1 MTSSSS
7 APRPVAAAAA
17 LVLALAW
24 GPAAVSAAGCNPASQ
39 VCDYDELQEEM
50 RRAANRGSA
59 FIQASQVLE
68 LEYGELQEEMRRAA
82 NRGSA
87 FIQAKRS
94 QKEHSKKQ
102 RRAVMKERVA
112 AYDAEVQKQ
121 VDALVQDHGTRR
133 VTHSRRAA
141 VTFKDGSVAK
151 MERVTVTP
159 GAAEQ
164 ASPP

>member
-39 VCDYDELQEEM
+39 VCDYD
-50 RRAANRGSA
+50 
-59 FIQASQVLE
+59 
-68 LEYGELQEEMRRAA
+68 ELQEEMRRAA